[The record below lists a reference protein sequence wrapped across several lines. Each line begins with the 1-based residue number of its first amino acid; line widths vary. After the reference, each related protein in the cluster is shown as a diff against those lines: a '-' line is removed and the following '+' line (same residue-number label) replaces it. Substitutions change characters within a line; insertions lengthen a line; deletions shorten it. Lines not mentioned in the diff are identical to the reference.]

1 MEKFEI
7 KKLPNGKYYLNIYQ
21 GDGENVLLSN
31 GFTFDKNELQIL
43 YIKLREIFTSG
54 NKEE

>member
-7 KKLPNGKYYLNIYQ
+7 KKLPNGRYYINIYQ
-21 GDGENVLLSN
+21 GDEENILLSN

-54 NKEE
+54 NKE